1 MGVAML
7 WDLCLVD
14 PTPTKPTCSEM
25 ACGGTCSCQQTRQYS
40 FCTQRSP
47 RSRMAMKKG
56 KSLHGLSSTRGHLHP
71 NPHQWALL
79 FPGSS
84 QGGQRVG
91 EKKKL
96 FRSHPLSMKLQRIR
110 REVSVLSALEI
121 VLTSERP
128 HWDISINAHRLP
140 KGAILDNPPHIA
152 RTP

>member
-1 MGVAML
+1 ML

-14 PTPTKPTCSEM
+14 PTPTKPTCSET
-25 ACGGTCSCQQTRQYS
+25 ACGGTCSCRQTRQYS
-40 FCTQRSP
+40 YCTQRSP

-71 NPHQWALL
+71 DLHWWAILL
-79 FPGSS
+79 PGSS
-84 QGGQRVG
+84 QGQEVRGMGKKKR
-91 EKKKL
+91 KKL

-128 HWDISINAHRLP
+128 HWDVSINAHRLP
-140 KGAILDNPPHIA
+140 KAAILDNPPHIA

>member
-1 MGVAML
+1 ML

-14 PTPTKPTCSEM
+14 PTLTKPTCSEM

-40 FCTQRSP
+40 YCTQRSP

-56 KSLHGLSSTRGHLHP
+56 KNLHGLSSMRGHLCP

-91 EKKKL
+91 EKKKETI
-96 FRSHPLSMKLQRIR
+96 Q
-110 REVSVLSALEI
+110 VSPSQHEI
-121 VLTSERP
+121 AKNKKRGQCFKCSGNHLN
-128 HWDISINAHRLP
+128 I
-140 KGAILDNPPHIA
+140 
-152 RTP
+152 